1 MNYSLDNLLKKP
13 IKNGWLKYIESEKD
27 KEYFKKILEK
37 INNDSKKY
45 ENKLM
50 IFPFPKNVFR
60 SFRYFE
66 PEETKIVLLGQD
78 PYIRYENIKGK
89 IVPQAMGLSFSVPKK
104 IKKIPPSLQNI
115 YKEIKKNNSNFEIPN
130 HGNITRWAKKEKILL
145 LNSALT
151 VVEGHSGSHLKYWE
165 KFTDNLIHHLSE
177 NYENIIFLLLG
188 NFAIKKTKLI
198 NSDKHQIIKATHP
211 SPLSAHRGFFNS
223 DVFKNVDNTLLKV
236 NKKKISFYIKKK

>member
-1 MNYSLDNLLKKP
+1 MDFRNVKKSWKKLIKQYEKEDFYKIIISKIKEWKKNKTKIYPNLCD
-13 IKNGWLKYIESEKD
+13 IWETFKYFD
-27 KEYFKKILEK
+27 
-37 INNDSKKY
+37 
-45 ENKLM
+45 
-50 IFPFPKNVFR
+50 V
-60 SFRYFE
+60 
-66 PEETKIVLLGQD
+66 EETKVVLLGQD
-78 PYIRYENIKGK
+78 PYIREEIHNNKE
-89 IVPQAMGLSFSVPKK
+89 VPQAVGLSFSVPKTH
-104 IKKIPPSLQNI
+104 KIPPSLRNMF
-115 YKEIKKNNSNFEIPN
+115 KELKNDLGIENT
-130 HGNITRWAKKEKILL
+130 HGDISEWVKSEKILL

-236 NKKKISFYIKKK
+236 NKKKISWYIKKK